1 MSLATLK
8 GSGLLLM
15 HSLQASDYA
24 SPKSWL
30 SQPQETPAIHFDRVY
45 QETRYWQGDTPV

>member
-8 GSGLLLM
+8 GSEFLLM

-24 SPKSWL
+24 PPKSWL
-30 SQPQETPAIHFDRVY
+30 SQPHETPAIHFDRVY
-45 QETRYWQGDTPV
+45 QETRYWQGDAPV